1 MLQFIPCDSEQFD
14 VEAVALCPSDAPGT
28 KLHRSSAAR
37 HLQHRPPTPGPR
49 LAETRHQ
56 HPPQTDAI
64 PRSTHR
70 IRRNTA
76 SSKTPF
82 AHQNLL
88 HDVSGRGCSHNTAAH
103 DGTSRSA
110 AVTHVRSDRSRTA
123 ARRSRMSLD
132 IRSGGRISPR
142 IPARPGSSRST
153 VSSSVIAMDVILCP
167 PHSDDG
173 TGRGRS
179 MTLAN
184 EIGEKDV
191 ASKRGTLEGNLGGE
205 SSNCSAVD
213 GTDPAAVRSAPGN
226 TCSV

>member
-1 MLQFIPCDSEQFD
+1 MSKPWPCAPQTHLGRSFIAARQLGISNTDLRRRVLASQKLGTNTPRKPTQFPGRRTGFGEIPQARRHRSRTRIFCTMS
-14 VEAVALCPSDAPGT
+14 AVAGAATTPLRTMAP
-28 KLHRSSAAR
+28 AAR
-37 HLQHRPPTPGPR
+37 
-49 LAETRHQ
+49 
-56 HPPQTDAI
+56 
-64 PRSTHR
+64 
-70 IRRNTA
+70 
-76 SSKTPF
+76 
-82 AHQNLL
+82 
-88 HDVSGRGCSHNTAAH
+88 
-103 DGTSRSA
+103 A

-142 IPARPGSSRST
+142 IPARPGSSRPT

-167 PHSDDG
+167 PHIDDG

-179 MTLAN
+179 ATLAN

-191 ASKRGTLEGNLGGE
+191 ASRRGTLEGNLGGE

-213 GTDPAAVRSAPGN
+213 GMDPAAVRSAPGN